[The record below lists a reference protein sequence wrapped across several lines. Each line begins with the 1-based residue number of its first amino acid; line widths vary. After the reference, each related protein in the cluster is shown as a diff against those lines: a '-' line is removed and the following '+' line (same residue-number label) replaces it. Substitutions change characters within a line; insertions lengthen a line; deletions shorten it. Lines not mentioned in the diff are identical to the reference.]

1 MLKKNIKTTCL
12 DSSLSMLKSISSL
25 FYTLCYHIVSH
36 VSCKMCLA
44 SCCCYGK
51 STTLSI
57 VVVVGSF
64 INTVCYR
71 FCRNICVCRG
81 IFRCLSKRIFL
92 SCVFVSNLLHFFIS
106 VAFAYFIT
114 LSMTM
119 CSCFACIGMLFSQIF

>member
-1 MLKKNIKTTCL
+1 MLKKNIKTTYL
-12 DSSLSMLKSISSL
+12 DSSLSKLRFTSSL
-25 FYTLCYHIVSH
+25 FYTMCHHIVSR
-36 VSCKMCLA
+36 VSYKMCLV

-64 INTVCYR
+64 ISMVCYR

-81 IFRCLSKRIFL
+81 TFRCLSKRIFL
-92 SCVFVSNLLHFFIS
+92 SCVFVSNLLHPFIS
-106 VAFAYFIT
+106 VAYAYFIT
-114 LSMTM
+114 LSMTL